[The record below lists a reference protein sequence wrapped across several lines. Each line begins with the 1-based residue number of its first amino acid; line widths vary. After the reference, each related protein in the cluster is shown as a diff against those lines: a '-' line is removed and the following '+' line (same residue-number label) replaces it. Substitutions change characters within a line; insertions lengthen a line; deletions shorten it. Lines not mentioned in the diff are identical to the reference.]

1 MFLKWTA
8 RALAVA
14 AVTQFGTM
22 AMAQD
27 GLGGVG
33 RAAGG
38 VVRGAGNVVGG
49 AARGVGQAGQQ
60 TFDAGRG
67 VVGGAAGTV
76 RQGVGGVVSPNGQP
90 VNPNGPYGQP
100 QGNFGQNP
108 QPGMPYQANRPVQ
121 AGFDPNAQAAQPGDH
136 VRQATQHLNL
146 DDETRSRY
154 RFMNGEW
161 WFQTKSG
168 NWKVHRN
175 GQWRNADPGQPGVPS
190 SQPPAGQSGFDRN
203 GEFRASDADG
213 QSYFYAGPTNT
224 YGGNRGYDN
233 PGYRNSGYNSGYRN
247 DGYGPGY
254 RNDGY
259 GQRSSGYGPRYNDGY
274 GYNIGY
280 NNNGYG
286 SNNGYYGNPGYGMT
300 PRQAAGASVGSQIG
314 GRVGGNTGAIIGG
327 AIGANAAE
335 GR

>member
-1 MFLKWTA
+1 MILKWTA
-8 RALAVA
+8 RAFAIA
-14 AVTQFGTM
+14 AAAQFGTM
-22 AMAQD
+22 ATAQD

-38 VVRGAGNVVGG
+38 VVQGAGNVVGG

-67 VVGGAAGTV
+67 VVGG
-76 RQGVGGVVSPNGQP
+76 VVNPGSQP
-90 VNPNGPYGQP
+90 VNPSGPYGQP
-100 QGNFGQNP
+100 QGNFSQHP

-121 AGFDPNAQAAQPGDH
+121 AGFDPNAAGAQSQDH

-168 NWKVHRN
+168 NWKVHRA
-175 GQWRNADPGQPGVPS
+175 GQWQNADPSQSGARP

-213 QSYFYAGPTNT
+213 QSYFYSGPTNT
-224 YGGNRGYDN
+224 YGDRRGYD
-233 PGYRNSGYNSGYRN
+233 NSGYRN
-247 DGYGPGY
+247 QGYNSGY

-274 GYNIGY
+274 GS
-280 NNNGYG
+280 NNGYG
-286 SNNGYYGNPGYGMT
+286 YDNGYDGYGNNNGYYGNPGYGYGMT
-300 PRQAAGASVGSQIG
+300 PRQAAGASVGSSIG
-314 GRVGGNTGAIIGG
+314 GRIGGNTGAIIGG